1 MSKKFTGMRA
11 FYVIWLGQLVST
23 LGSSLTGFAMGV
35 WIYERTDSVTLF
47 TINTF
52 IFMGVSVAVSPF
64 AGALVDRWNRRWVM
78 ILSDAGA
85 GVTTLVIWL
94 LLLTDNLQIWHILII
109 GGFNAA
115 FTSFQFPAHSAATT
129 MLVPREQLGRAGGMV
144 QISQAISNLVA
155 PALAGYLFIAV
166 GLDFILLIDAA
177 AFVFAVA
184 TLLIIYVPEPERSA
198 ESIAGQGSI
207 FKEIRFGW
215 NYITQRKGLLYWM
228 LYIASLNLGAGLS
241 FPLLTPLMLDL
252 GNAQEVGLANSG
264 IGLGML
270 LGTLIMSIWGGP
282 KRRIFAVLG
291 SGLWMSICMAFIG
304 ARPSLLAIGIAGFFL
319 MIALPILNGNSRAM
333 WQTKVPPDMQGRVF
347 SVRRVIGQ
355 FTNPLAALAAGPLVE
370 NLLQPM
376 MEPGGALS
384 GSFGRLIGVGDGRGT
399 ALMFVLVGIFMILVT
414 LYGFTNRTLVNTELD
429 VPDAEVVTRSP
440 ELQPVR

>member
-1 MSKKFTGMRA
+1 MSPRISGMRA
-11 FYVIWLGQLVST
+11 FYVIWFGQLIST

-35 WIYERTDSVTLF
+35 WIYQRTDSVTLF
-47 TINTF
+47 AINTF
-52 IFMGVSVAVSPF
+52 IFMGVTVAVSPF

-78 ILSDAGA
+78 ILADAGA
-85 GVTTLVIWL
+85 GLTTVIIWL
-94 LLLTDNLQIWHILII
+94 LLLTGNLQIWQILVI
-109 GGFNAA
+109 GAFNAA

-155 PALAGYLFIAV
+155 PALAGYLFVAIGLEWILVIDIATFLV
-166 GLDFILLIDAA
+166 AVITLFIIH
-177 AFVFAVA
+177 
-184 TLLIIYVPEPERSA
+184 VPEPERS
-198 ESIAGQGSI
+198 EENQTEQSTI

-228 LYIASLNLGAGLS
+228 LYIAALNLGAGLA

-252 GNAQEVGLANSG
+252 GDAQQVGLANSG

-270 LGTLIMSIWGGP
+270 LGTLIMSAWGGP
-282 KRRIFAVLG
+282 KRRVYAVLG
-291 SGLWMSICMAFIG
+291 SGLWLGVFMMFIG

-319 MIALPILNGNSRAM
+319 MIALPILNGSSRAM
-333 WQTKVPPDMQGRVF
+333 WQTKVPPDIQGRVF

-376 MEPGGALS
+376 MEEGGALS

-399 ALMFVLVGIFMILVT
+399 ALMFVLVGIFIILVT
-414 LYGFTNRTLVNTELD
+414 LYGFSNRTLVNTEID
-429 VPDAEVVTRSP
+429 NPDAEIIERQAQP
-440 ELQPVR
+440 QPVR